1 MDTEM
6 KTYDVQGEVEVTI
19 TITVEAENEEQARE
33 IAIDSFSDEMLMR
46 ADDVGYFVVQ
56 DVYEG

>member
-6 KTYDVQGEVEVTI
+6 KTYDVQGEVEVTL

-33 IAIDSFSDEMLMR
+33 IAIESFSDGML
-46 ADDVGYFVVQ
+46 ALPDDVGEFVVQ